1 MSIARWRSATTVA
14 ATAGALAV
22 SGASAAAAVQRW
34 SQSSAAR
41 ADLIAVA
48 PPPQAVNP
56 CSELIADGGHCYSP
70 QVLRHAYGVT
80 PLLGRGVDGR
90 GVTVVLPEQSIAASV
105 PHKFLSHDGTFLRQS
120 LHSYD
125 ARFGLATPRL
135 RFDTTLAQGVLAN
148 YANYE
153 EVEDVEMV
161 HAMAPGAAIVVELVA
176 GNLARLLPEVISEGS
191 KDGKVM
197 SFSYGIDENA
207 TKPQLGKIQ
216 AALARADARGV
227 SVFASAGDEL
237 DMAPSGVRGVDMP
250 ASDPLV
256 TAVGGTTLRVHL
268 SNHTYAGET
277 FWNQQQG
284 HEQTPPTGGGG
295 GFSDIFARPSYQ
307 AGVPG
312 IATQRGVSD
321 VAFSA
326 SDLDAVEIVFYTEG
340 EACAKHYSIKNV
352 GTPAAAKL
360 HCVQL
365 NAQGGT
371 SEGAPAW
378 AGIAAL
384 ADQYA
389 HRPLGLLNPIIYHIG
404 ESSDYS
410 LAFHDITT
418 GNNTAAYNGKTIPGY
433 SATAGWDPVTG
444 WGSPN
449 AQSLV
454 PLLAQGG

>member
-1 MSIARWRSATTVA
+1 MSIARWCTAAAVA
-14 ATAGALAV
+14 ATAGTFAV
-22 SGASAAAAVQRW
+22 CGGSAAVAVQHL
-34 SQSSAAR
+34 SHGSATR
-41 ADLIAVA
+41 AELRAVI
-48 PPPQAVNP
+48 PQAQSP

-80 PLLGRGVDGR
+80 PLLERGVDGR
-90 GVTVVLPEQSIAASV
+90 GVTVVLPEQAAPAVS
-105 PHKFLSHDGTFLRQS
+105 HKFLFHDGTFLRQS

-125 ARFGLATPRL
+125 VRFGLAPARL
-135 RFDTTLAQGVLAN
+135 RFDTKLAPGVLAN

-161 HAMAPGAAIVVELVA
+161 HAIAPGAAIVVEFVA
-176 GNLARLLPEVISEGS
+176 GNPARLLPETISEGS
-191 KDGKVM
+191 RDGQVM
-197 SFSYGIDENA
+197 SLSAGVDENA
-207 TKPQLGKIQ
+207 TKPQRGRLQ
-216 AALARADARGV
+216 AALARAAARDV
-227 SVFASAGDEL
+227 SVFASAGDSL
-237 DMAPSGVRGVDMP
+237 DMAPFGVRGVDMP

-256 TAVGGTTLRVHL
+256 TAVGGTTLRVRPP
-268 SNHTYAGET
+268 NDTYAGET
-277 FWNQQQG
+277 FWNQQG
-284 HEQTPPTGGGG
+284 NKAGPPSGGGG
-295 GFSDIFARPSYQ
+295 GFSDLFARPSYQ
-307 AGVPG
+307 VGVPG
-312 IATQRGVSD
+312 IATQRGVPD

-326 SDLDAVEIVFYTEG
+326 SDLDAAELVFYTEG
-340 EACAKHYSIKNV
+340 EGCAKHYAIRQV

-389 HRPLGLLNPIIYHIG
+389 HRPLGLLNPAIYHIG
-404 ESSDYS
+404 ESADYAR
-410 LAFHDITT
+410 AFHDITT
-418 GNNTAAYNGKTIPGY
+418 GNNTAAYNGKTIVGY
-433 SATAGWDPVTG
+433 RATAGWDPVTG

-449 AQSLV
+449 VQALV